1 MAKFITII
9 GGEPASGKT
18 TLMKKIISR
27 LRIEIEIQH
36 GLIKGYQDEASEN
49 YVLGIYQEN
58 ELFAGTDKLSMA
70 VQPDAIKF
78 IKNKEFKHLLIEGDR
93 LFKPSFIKECYNVRN
108 NVRVIILKVGEMTLK
123 NRHKQRGDNQSE
135 SWLRAKK
142 TTVNNIKETFPCHIL
157 NNIDVFDQ
165 NICLEYIIGKD
176 IYAQVNPSQTNLF
189 I

>member
-1 MAKFITII
+1 MYIHNLDPVILEFGVISLRWYSLSYVAGILF
-9 GGEPASGKT
+9 GWWYG
-18 TLMKKIISR
+18 KKIISR

-93 LFKPSFIKECYNVRN
+93 LFKPSFIKECYNVTN

-123 NRHKQRGDNQSE
+123 NRHKQ
-135 SWLRAKK
+135 
-142 TTVNNIKETFPCHIL
+142 TKEFY
-157 NNIDVFDQ
+157 
-165 NICLEYIIGKD
+165 E
-176 IYAQVNPSQTNLF
+176 
-189 I
+189 